1 METGNRT
8 MTNELKNNQSKVRRK
23 TVGKSI
29 HSVVD
34 GSFLTRD
41 AFLRLV
47 PFLLFLLILAVL
59 YISNI
64 YYAEKTNREIDDAQ
78 KELKELRYE
87 FITSKSEL
95 MGKSKRSEV
104 ARDLEGLG
112 IKESTVPPG
121 RIYIGKDSILSSN
134 DSLIRSKR

>member
-1 METGNRT
+1 MKGDGPRVT
-8 MTNELKNNQSKVRRK
+8 RK
-23 TVGKSI
+23 AVGKSI

-41 AFLRLV
+41 AFIRLV
-47 PFLLFLLILAVL
+47 PFLLFLLFLAIL
-59 YISNI
+59 YISNV
-64 YYAEKTNREIDDAQ
+64 YRAERTIREIDDAQ

-104 ARDLEGLG
+104 SMNLEDEGLR
-112 IKESTVPPG
+112 ESTVPPG
-121 RIYIGKDSILSSN
+121 KIYISKDTSLLNINKVSN
-134 DSLIRSKR
+134 KKR